1 MKQFHVWVRS
11 LENSCRMRV
20 DGVEN
25 GRWLLDQ
32 LGRAFVFKTC
42 EPINED
48 QEARSST
55 FRVSYNS
62 QMSRSLVQKVLA
74 AIPEVQL
81 MADPA

>member
-1 MKQFHVWVRS
+1 MNRFHVWVRS
-11 LENSCRMRV
+11 LENCCRVRV

-42 EPINED
+42 EPIHED
-48 QEARSST
+48 QASCCSI

-62 QMSRSLVQKVLA
+62 QMSQSIVRKVLA

-81 MADPA
+81 MAEPA

>member
-1 MKQFHVWVRS
+1 MKRFHVWVRS
-11 LENSCRMRV
+11 LENSCRVRV

-42 EPINED
+42 EPILED
-48 QEARSST
+48 QDSCVST

-62 QMSRSLVQKVLA
+62 QTSRSNVQKVLA

-81 MADPA
+81 LAEPA

>member
-1 MKQFHVWVRS
+1 MKRFHVWVRS
-11 LENSCRMRV
+11 LENSCRVRV

-32 LGRAFVFKTC
+32 LGRAFVFKSC
-42 EPINED
+42 EPIHED
-48 QEARSST
+48 QASCSSI

-62 QMSRSLVQKVLA
+62 LVSPSILRKTLA